1 MKLLRV
7 LIPVLALI
15 FSASFAQ
22 ADEPD
27 YAGTIKIFKSSP
39 TGKEFFGN
47 AYGYAV
53 FPTVG
58 KGGFGIGGAH
68 GKGQVYRG
76 GTATGKTSMSQISI
90 GFQAGGQ
97 SYSQIVFFENKKA
110 YDTFTTG
117 EFEFNA
123 GVSAIAIN
131 ASVGANAGTTG
142 NSANTGANKERN
154 RQSGAS
160 YSSGMAVLTVA
171 KGGLMYEASVAGQK
185 YKYEAF

>member
-1 MKLLRV
+1 MNFLRTTTAM
-7 LIPVLALI
+7 LMLMLAV
-15 FSASFAQ
+15 SSVQ
-22 ADEPD
+22 AAED
-27 YAGTIKIFKSSP
+27 YSDTIKIFKSSP
-39 TGKEFFGN
+39 TGQKFFAS

-53 FPTVG
+53 FPTIG

-68 GKGQVYRG
+68 GKGQVYRSG
-76 GTATGKTSMSQISI
+76 AVTGKTSMSQVSI

-97 SYSQIVFFENKKA
+97 SYSQVVFFENKKA
-110 YDTFTTG
+110 YDAFTAG

-142 NSANTGANKERN
+142 TSANTGANKERN
-154 RQSGAS
+154 RQTDAS

-185 YKYEAF
+185 YKYEAL